1 MLLFL
6 IGCGIA
12 GLPIDSYEES
22 PPDENTIIRRHF
34 HHKRIAQLMIAS
46 QNREGNV
53 LTYLVVGKGNAFP
66 PIRYQ
71 IIYKLENRS
80 WKYVGKRNMG
90 YM

>member
-1 MLLFL
+1 M
-6 IGCGIA
+6 A

-22 PPDENTIIRRHF
+22 PPDENTIIQRHF
-34 HHKRIAQLMIAS
+34 HYKSIGRLMIAS

-71 IIYKLENRS
+71 VVYKLVDGY
-80 WKYVGKRNMG
+80 WKHVATINMG
-90 YM
+90 HM